1 MEKKKNNSLWKLYFE
16 SMTIPSVIFVIVLVV
31 SLIFADGS
39 KETLGYILAVLLLYI
54 MVALRNLYIV
64 MFWDNNKQN
73 KKK

>member
-16 SMTIPSVIFVIVLVV
+16 SMIIPSVIFVIVLVV

-39 KETLGYILAVLLLYI
+39 KETLGYILAILYI

-64 MFWDNNKQN
+64 MFWDNNKQD